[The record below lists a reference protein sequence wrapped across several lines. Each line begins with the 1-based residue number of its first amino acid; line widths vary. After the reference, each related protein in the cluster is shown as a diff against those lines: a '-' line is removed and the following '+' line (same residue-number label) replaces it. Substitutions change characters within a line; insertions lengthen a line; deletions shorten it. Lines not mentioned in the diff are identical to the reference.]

1 MTSISMNNTETQND
15 EGLETKNEEGLVTF
29 DNFEDMPLKE
39 NLLRGIL
46 SYGFEKPSSV
56 QAKGIMPVVQGNDCI
71 IQAQSGCGKT
81 GTFSIASL
89 ELIDPTKK
97 YCQLIILSPTREIA
111 DQTLIVVNNLAKYL
125 DINICGVIGGK
136 KLSNNEVARAQIVVA
151 TPGRVYDMINRGMI
165 RMDDLKLFVLDE
177 ADQMLNK
184 GFKEQIVEIFK
195 FVPPVA
201 QIAIYSATMP
211 PDILHITKK
220 FMKNPVKILVKAEN
234 LTLEGITQYFIA
246 LESEQEKY
254 DTLCDLYE
262 SISIGQSM
270 IYCSSKKKVS
280 WLSEKMTEAG
290 YPVSSIH
297 GDITQMERDTI
308 MRDFRTGKTRVLIT
322 TDLLA
327 RGIDVQQVSLV
338 INYDLPRDKESYIHR
353 IGRTGRYGRKG
364 WAINFIMQ
372 NDTRN
377 LQDIENYYATHIAE
391 MPENIPELIR

>member
-1 MTSISMNNTETQND
+1 MNNTEI
-15 EGLETKNEEGLVTF
+15 KNEEGLTTF
-29 DNFEDMPLKE
+29 ENFEDMPLKE

-89 ELIDPTKK
+89 QLIDPTKQ

-125 DINICGVIGGK
+125 QINICGVIGGK
-136 KLSNNEVARAQIVVA
+136 KLSNDEVSQAQIIVA

-184 GFKEQIVEIFK
+184 GFKEQIIEIFK
-195 FVPPVA
+195 FVPPES

-211 PDILHITKK
+211 PDILQITKR
-220 FMKNPVKILVKAEN
+220 FMKDAVKILVKAEN
-234 LTLEGITQYFIA
+234 LTLEGITQYFVA

-254 DTLCDLYE
+254 NTLCDLYE
-262 SISIGQSM
+262 TISIGQSM

-297 GDITQMERDTI
+297 GDITQIERDTI

-327 RGIDVQQVSLV
+327 RGIDIQQVSLV

-391 MPENIPELIR
+391 LPGNIQELIR